1 VVVWWRNEQRGERG
15 MMLRKKARERRVSE
29 GRRRGYGS
37 INRLIDSVSLFRSV
51 ESEKE
56 RERERECVW
65 RVCHAD

>member
-1 VVVWWRNEQRGERG
+1 

-37 INRLIDSVSLFRSV
+37 INRLVDSVSLFRSV

-56 RERERECVW
+56 RECVW